1 MSMNVGMLSCYDQAL
16 EMVSLHVTKDPD
28 VKKPSL
34 TSRLLAS
41 GVAGFTAAYFSLP
54 FDMIKS
60 RLQNGTSKYTGVID
74 CANNILQKEG
84 FFAFWTGF
92 SAYYGRC
99 APHAMIILMTS
110 DSISKFYKQITKDL

>member
-1 MSMNVGMLSCYDQAL
+1 MNVGMLSCYDQAL
-16 EMVSLHVTKDPD
+16 EIVALHVTKDPD

-34 TSRLLAS
+34 SSRLLAS
-41 GVAGFTAAYFSLP
+41 GVAGFTAAFFSLP

-60 RLQNGTSKYTGVID
+60 RLQNGTSKYSGVIG
-74 CANNILQKEG
+74 CASSILQKEG
-84 FFAFWTGF
+84 VLAFWTGF

-110 DSISKFYKQITKDL
+110 DSISKFYKELTKGL